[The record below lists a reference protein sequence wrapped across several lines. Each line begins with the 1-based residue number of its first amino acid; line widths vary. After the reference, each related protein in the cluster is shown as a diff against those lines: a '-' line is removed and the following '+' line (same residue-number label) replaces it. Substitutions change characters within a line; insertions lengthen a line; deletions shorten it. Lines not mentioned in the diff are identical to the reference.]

1 MTARGEDGF
10 APVLAA
16 RVPPAWTRPA
26 AGRWLVGSTVATVA
40 ATLGTAPVA
49 EGIEPAIYGT
59 RWRGLVPD
67 RLIRGENIPNVQL
80 AHEYRAAGVVLNDHW
95 DTMRDYGFIS
105 NRVFDVLACGGRLV
119 SDEVPGLEELF
130 GGMVRVY
137 RDPAG
142 LSEAVQSLLEEG
154 RANQAERD
162 AFARRVGHEHG
173 FPARAA
179 EIERVIRHLLDRAMA
194 GPADMAAAGD

>member
-1 MTARGEDGF
+1 
-10 APVLAA
+10 
-16 RVPPAWTRPA
+16 
-26 AGRWLVGSTVATVA
+26 
-40 ATLGTAPVA
+40 
-49 EGIEPAIYGT
+49 
-59 RWRGLVPD
+59 
-67 RLIRGENIPNVQL
+67 
-80 AHEYRAAGVVLNDHW
+80 
-95 DTMRDYGFIS
+95 
-105 NRVFDVLACGGRLV
+105 
-119 SDEVPGLEELF
+119 
-130 GGMVRVY
+130 MVRVY

>member
-1 MTARGEDGF
+1 M
-10 APVLAA
+10 
-16 RVPPAWTRPA
+16 
-26 AGRWLVGSTVATVA
+26 
-40 ATLGTAPVA
+40 
-49 EGIEPAIYGT
+49 
-59 RWRGLVPD
+59 
-67 RLIRGENIPNVQL
+67 IRGENIPNVQL